1 MAVVIPFAPQRRPQQ
16 GSACSLPPRTA
27 EILFFTGVRYER
39 PPEARPPAAKVSAGA
54 RTRKV
59 AARKRVRRQPA

>member
-16 GSACSLPPRTA
+16 ALASSLPPQTA

-39 PPEARPPAAKVSAGA
+39 APEARQPAAKTSSAGRA
-54 RTRKV
+54 RKV
-59 AARKRVRRQPA
+59 APRKSARRQPA

>member
-1 MAVVIPFAPQRRPQQ
+1 MAIVIPFAPQRRPRQ

-39 PPEARPPAAKVSAGA
+39 APEARPPAAKPPAGA

-59 AARKRVRRQPA
+59 ATRKSPRRQPA

>member
-16 GSACSLPPRTA
+16 AQACSLPPQTA

-39 PPEARPPAAKVSAGA
+39 APETRSPAAKSSAAG
-54 RTRKV
+54 RNRKA
-59 AARKRVRRQPA
+59 AARKTVRRQPA